1 MNNPPDG
8 LAHNPAWMY
17 SEIMRRLEKCP
28 DPKVEDRLTR
38 HLHAKAGY
46 KSIRAFNLGGSPRQ
60 QIEIYTQLL
69 RALITKNYAD
79 LLAQPEDDKGCA
91 VEVVVEDKTKKTT
104 KIVNSDGG
112 DGALSTLVTLLTT
125 PGITAQVRVW
135 VTITQPEPDPLSMR
149 AVKEREAF
157 EGSTA

>member
-1 MNNPPDG
+1 MSKPSEG

-17 SEIMRRLEKCP
+17 SEIMRRLDKTTDPQLEKR
-28 DPKVEDRLTR
+28 VSG
-38 HLHAKAGY
+38 HIHAKAGY
-46 KSIRAFNLGGSPRQ
+46 KSIRAFNLGGHKNQ

-69 RALITKNYAD
+69 QAIISKNYSE
-79 LLAQPEDDKGCA
+79 LLAQPEDDKGCE

-104 KIVNSDGG
+104 KIVKEEGG
-112 DGALSTLVTLLTT
+112 DEALSTLITLLTA

-157 EGSTA
+157 EGATA